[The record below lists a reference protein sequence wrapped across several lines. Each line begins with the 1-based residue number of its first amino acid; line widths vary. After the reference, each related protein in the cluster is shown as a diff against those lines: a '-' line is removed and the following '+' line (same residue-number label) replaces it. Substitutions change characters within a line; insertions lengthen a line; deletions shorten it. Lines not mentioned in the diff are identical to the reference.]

1 MFFFLC
7 GNVQLWDVASDQTV
21 VDLIQND
28 TNAQES
34 SNKLLQY
41 ALEHRSTDNITVF
54 VLKFWCV
61 LLVYQTLYF
70 VYIHSLRFY
79 LHFDFFFLPSL
90 YNCNISFLFCFLFL
104 KQICSLL
111 FLYPP
116 AINLILFFDIF
127 DISSLKI
134 EWSLLRW
141 LQPLSQNRL
150 NRQNK
155 SLWAKKKNF
164 DLK

>member
-54 VLKFWCV
+54 VLKF
-61 LLVYQTLYF
+61 
-70 VYIHSLRFY
+70 
-79 LHFDFFFLPSL
+79 
-90 YNCNISFLFCFLFL
+90 
-104 KQICSLL
+104 
-111 FLYPP
+111 
-116 AINLILFFDIF
+116 
-127 DISSLKI
+127 
-134 EWSLLRW
+134 
-141 LQPLSQNRL
+141 
-150 NRQNK
+150 
-155 SLWAKKKNF
+155 
-164 DLK
+164 